1 MEFKN
6 LIFEKVDNV
15 AVVKINRIE
24 KMNALNSETIDELGI
39 IFTELNKDENVD
51 AIVLTGNG
59 EKAFVA
65 GADIKELN
73 KMDVISGQSMSEKGQ
88 KVFSL
93 IENLSKPVI
102 AAVNGY
108 ALGGGCELAMSCH
121 FRYASENAVFGQ
133 PEVNL
138 GIIPGYGGTQR
149 MSRLINP
156 GRAMEFILT
165 GDMIK
170 SDEALLIGLVNKV
183 FAKEELLEQA
193 IKTAKKIAS
202 KGQIAV
208 ALSIKAVNATKEI
221 SQEDGLKYEASLF
234 GLCCGTQD
242 FMEGTTAFIEKREAK
257 FAKK

>member
-6 LIFEKVDNV
+6 LILEKVENV
-15 AVVKINRIE
+15 AIVKINRIE
-24 KMNALNSETIDELGI
+24 KMNALNSETIDELEI

-73 KMDVISGQSMSEKGQ
+73 KMDVISGQIMSEKGQ

-149 MSRLINP
+149 MARLINH

-170 SDEALLIGLVNKV
+170 SDEALRIGLVNKV
-183 FAKEELLEQA
+183 FPKEELLEQT

-208 ALSIKAVNATKEI
+208 TMSIKAVNATKEI
-221 SQEDGLKYEASLF
+221 SLEDGLKYEASLF

-242 FMEGTTAFIEKREAK
+242 FMEGTTAFLEKREAK
-257 FAKK
+257 FVKR